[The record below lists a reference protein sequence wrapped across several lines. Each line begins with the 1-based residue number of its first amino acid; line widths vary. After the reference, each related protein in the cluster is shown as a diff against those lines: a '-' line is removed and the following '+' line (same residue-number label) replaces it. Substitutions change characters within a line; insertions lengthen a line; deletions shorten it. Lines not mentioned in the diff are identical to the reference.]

1 TLMILGFDNSGASP
15 GFGSVLILS
24 GAALTPIS
32 IPTPG
37 VVAVNSRNLVST
49 PFSLTKTTITRSDV
63 GGNWITDGFARGEAV
78 AIGGQSGYWLVSDD
92 PTATTLPLQGGDLT
106 TLPAVQKVAIVR
118 IGGDTINVNGS
129 SEVVTGNCDVAAPVP
144 GTPPVGDPAG
154 TADRLTRNDG
164 NAWDGDG
171 AHAGDSAFAVGQQVT
186 ISATF
191 SFPQVTFARNAM
203 GDTITRGS
211 GSWKSD
217 GFAIGQTI
225 VITGTTSTNS
235 DPSNSGDFLTNN
247 GSFTIA
253 NVPDAT
259 ITLTAANTVVPTAFG
274 ATEPAKI
281 SLYGNF
287 IVTGFAD
294 DLGNGRHKTLLVNGA
309 VLPRQTAVPM
319 TVNVDAPL
327 VVYGD
332 TSQDGVWYN
341 GVATQQSLGK
351 FASKPQPHMDN
362 VQFTLSTPSIG
373 QISPTLTPVG
383 GIAIS
388 APYAGFNTVSDTDDT
403 FGNLTRADGG
413 SWVAAGF
420 KVNGLVTIN
429 GVAVG
434 TVYGFKSD
442 KPADPN
448 AADILVLNN
457 LLPGFA
463 A

>member
-129 SEVVTGNCDVAAPVP
+129 SEVVTGNFDVAAPVP

-164 NAWDGDG
+164 HTWDGTG
-171 AHAGDSAFAVGQQVT
+171 AGDSAFAVGQQVT

-191 SFPQVTFARNAM
+191 SFPLVSFNRDAA
-203 GDTITRGS
+203 GDTITRSDVG
-211 GSWKSD
+211 GNWLTD
-217 GFAIGQTI
+217 GFAIGKTI
-225 VITGTTSTNS
+225 IITDTTSTNGS
-235 DPSNSGDFLTNN
+235 LTNN

-253 NVPDAT
+253 GVTAT
-259 ITLTAANTVVPTAFG
+259 KLTLTAPNPVVPTSFFG
-274 ATEPAKI
+274 GATATEPAKI
-281 SLYGNF
+281 
-287 IVTGFAD
+287 
-294 DLGNGRHKTLLVNGA
+294 
-309 VLPRQTAVPM
+309 
-319 TVNVDAPL
+319 
-327 VVYGD
+327 
-332 TSQDGVWYN
+332 
-341 GVATQQSLGK
+341 
-351 FASKPQPHMDN
+351 
-362 VQFTLSTPSIG
+362 
-373 QISPTLTPVG
+373 
-383 GIAIS
+383 
-388 APYAGFNTVSDTDDT
+388 
-403 FGNLTRADGG
+403 
-413 SWVAAGF
+413 
-420 KVNGLVTIN
+420 
-429 GVAVG
+429 
-434 TVYGFKSD
+434 
-442 KPADPN
+442 
-448 AADILVLNN
+448 
-457 LLPGFA
+457 
-463 A
+463 